1 MEELLEKTKNRLKQS
16 QTTSITNSEGSGVE
30 SSSDRVG
37 KEIQLLEHLLALS
50 TNTSCLDSASNKD
63 LFTQSF
69 RSYLSGS
76 SSCNIMS
83 SLGPSSTASSNKDQ
97 SNSSTTTTP
106 NSSRTPRQPRTNP
119 NYINVNVIDK
129 QNGALVKNTYVRVPD
144 KPDQENNDSVSEKQS
159 QNGEKR
165 SPTDSQM
172 AAVLLMALLNNNTA
186 SQQSIGS
193 QKDEP
198 KSSIQLGTKSVYSKF
213 NQQNRPQNNHH
224 HHTASGGKS
233 LISCFMNTSDAESV
247 STPIK
252 KIEQLP
258 GSATTSLTRK
268 TIEKKFSF
276 LSKFEFFINF
286 FMTNIFYSKF

>member
-16 QTTSITNSEGSGVE
+16 QTTNIEGPGVE

-37 KEIQLLEHLLALS
+37 KEIQLLEQLLALS

-97 SNSSTTTTP
+97 INSSTTTTP

-119 NYINVNVIDK
+119 NYINV
-129 QNGALVKNTYVRVPD
+129 KNTYVRVPD
-144 KPDQENNDSVSEKQS
+144 KPDQENTNDSVAAEKQP

-198 KSSIQLGTKSVYSKF
+198 PKSSSIQLGTKSVYNKF

-224 HHTASGGKS
+224 HHATSGGKS
-233 LISCFMNTSDAESV
+233 LISCFMNTSDVESV

-276 LSKFEFFINF
+276 LSKFEIFNF
-286 FMTNIFYSKF
+286 SFVE